1 MFQSHVPG
9 SFPVC
14 VRKIKKK
21 KKINSRERLV
31 NQPRDFPS
39 ISSTSSISTAHGPGV
54 RLHLINQS
62 INIFASLRHSRIAEY
77 NQGMKKKKKKKK
89 KKKGKHPSPP
99 FPWGVVFLGICLRLE
114 LYAVNKLRVVVTRA
128 EIF

>member
-77 NQGMKKKKKKKK
+77 NQGMKKKKASI
-89 KKKGKHPSPP
+89 HPLLSLGGLC
-99 FPWGVVFLGICLRLE
+99 FWGFVCDWSYTL
-114 LYAVNKLRVVVTRA
+114 
-128 EIF
+128 